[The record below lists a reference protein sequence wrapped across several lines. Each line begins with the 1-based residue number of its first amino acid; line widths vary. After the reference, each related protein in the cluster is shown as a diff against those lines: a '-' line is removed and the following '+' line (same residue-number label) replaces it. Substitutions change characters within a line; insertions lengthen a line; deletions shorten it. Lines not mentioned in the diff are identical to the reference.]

1 MMYVTAGWAAGGAS
15 TATRPPEN
23 LVHRIRQNGVLM
35 HEAVIAA
42 VERVMRERF
51 AASVPLEDDDE

>member
-1 MMYVTAGWAAGGAS
+1 
-15 TATRPPEN
+15 
-23 LVHRIRQNGVLM
+23 M

-51 AASVPLEDDDE
+51 AASVPLEDDDDEWRREAEAAADAALAAIRPGAAT